1 VRRVS
6 ETVMTWSE
14 ELFAD
19 AGRGI
24 KLCYQTVG
32 EEADPPLVLVAG
44 IGAQML
50 SWPDGLCEEFAS
62 RGFRVIRFDNR
73 DCGRSTW
80 LTDAG
85 IPSVTKAWTRD
96 LDDPPYRLSDMAADA
111 AGLVGALGYDAAH
124 VVGISLGG
132 FVAQTLAFERPER
145 VLSLACVMSSTGSRH
160 VGQATP
166 AAMEAL
172 MTRPAQSEDAYV
184 EDVVAARRV
193 IGSTGFEMDEA
204 LVRRVAL
211 RSYRRGVNPE
221 GTQRQL
227 VASICS
233 GNRTERLSEI
243 DVPTVVLHGG
253 ADPLIDV
260 SGGRAIAAAIPGTEL
275 VVVDGWGHDL
285 PAALWGRIADA
296 IAANALQ

>member
-1 VRRVS
+1 
-6 ETVMTWSE
+6 
-14 ELFAD
+14 
-19 AGRGI
+19 
-24 KLCYQTVG
+24 
-32 EEADPPLVLVAG
+32 
-44 IGAQML
+44 
-50 SWPDGLCEEFAS
+50 
-62 RGFRVIRFDNR
+62 
-73 DCGRSTW
+73 
-80 LTDAG
+80 
-85 IPSVTKAWTRD
+85 
-96 LDDPPYRLSDMAADA
+96 
-111 AGLVGALGYDAAH
+111 
-124 VVGISLGG
+124 
-132 FVAQTLAFERPER
+132 
-145 VLSLACVMSSTGSRH
+145 
-160 VGQATP
+160 
-166 AAMEAL
+166 
-172 MTRPAQSEDAYV
+172 V
-184 EDVVAARRV
+184 EGVVAARRV